1 MFFTERLMLRGL
13 DPDVDNAIWLQWTN
27 TVESLHAL
35 SVQGPQPWTRER
47 SKQFLE
53 TRVKDMDALPW
64 FIICEKPALEDDC
77 SLALGPNGDCFRTSD
92 GNARYPAIG
101 ILAIDKVGKAA
112 GVNRIVSFGILLTKD
127 HQGRGLGTEVLRWMC
142 NYIFTTLGYRRIE
155 LSLDATNDRA
165 LRCYRHVGFVEEGRR
180 RKQFWREGEFRDV
193 LEMAMLE
200 EEWSR

>member
-1 MFFTERLMLRGL
+1 
-13 DPDVDNAIWLQWTN
+13 
-27 TVESLHAL
+27 
-35 SVQGPQPWTRER
+35 
-47 SKQFLE
+47 
-53 TRVKDMDALPW
+53 MDALPW

-77 SLALGPNGDCFRTSD
+77 SLALGPNDDCFRTSD

-112 GVNRIVSFGILLTKD
+112 GVNRVVSFGILLTKD
-127 HQGRGLGTEVLRWMC
+127 HQGTYYMEIKMTVHISVTKCRAGRGLGTEVLRWMC